1 MLSLLRRRTVGRG
14 KHVLLRLL
22 LLCRWKLSW
31 LRGAEKGSGRS
42 AGGRLRRDRCVIPR
56 GMLALGRVL
65 LEQMRHGLGL
75 CVCVF
80 VWSGSVITGRF
91 VSFFFLSLGRLFVLW
106 ICCCAR

>member
-1 MLSLLRRRTVGRG
+1 MLGLLRRRTVGRG
-14 KHVLLRLL
+14 KHVLLLLLLL

-65 LEQMRHGLGL
+65 LEQMRHGLDLFGL
-75 CVCVF
+75 
-80 VWSGSVITGRF
+80 
-91 VSFFFLSLGRLFVLW
+91 VL
-106 ICCCAR
+106 